1 MEKDLTQMVHISQ
14 HGQLTDLEGSEKEFK
29 LHPYANEKGGILL
42 KDEEGLIP
50 STIKNLAAKV
60 ADKIMRG

>member
-1 MEKDLTQMVHISQ
+1 MI
-14 HGQLTDLEGSEKEFK
+14 GSEGEFK

-60 ADKIMRG
+60 ADKIMKG